1 MGAPGPS
8 PLGTWESTNLEN
20 STPIPFNQSDLFHCA
35 KPNALTWLST
45 LTEDGFVVRKG
56 SSRPATKTP
65 DIRTVAAL
73 AKVSIATVSRTI
85 NNSPAVSERLS
96 KRVWQAIEQLNYFPN
111 THARSLVSGRSRI
124 LGIIV
129 ENITNPFFPELIQ
142 NFEEIAVAHGYE
154 LLVSSSNSDPA
165 VLATCV
171 RRMLERKV
179 EGVAVLSFGAEE
191 PVLDQLVHRNIPMVL
206 AEFRLDDPKVS
217 TILLDYS
224 TGIHQAVNHLVELG
238 HRRIAFLAG
247 PHKLHSA
254 ITRENDYRTAMQ
266 SVGLSVQKKWLIE
279 CDHTLKGGVAGFAQ
293 LQSLASRP
301 TAILCSND
309 MTAIGV
315 LRAAYMDGLRVPD
328 DLSVIGLDDIDFAEF
343 TLPPLTTIRLS
354 RADLARAAFEALRL
368 QAEDPGNPK
377 IQREFL
383 VSTSLV
389 VRGSTGAPAGAS
401 LGSPHKSAL

>member
-1 MGAPGPS
+1 M
-8 PLGTWESTNLEN
+8 
-20 STPIPFNQSDLFHCA
+20 
-35 KPNALTWLST
+35 
-45 LTEDGFVVRKG
+45 
-56 SSRPATKTP
+56 
-65 DIRTVAAL
+65 

-85 NNSPAVSERLS
+85 NGSPLVSDRLT

-124 LGIIV
+124 FGIIV

-154 LLVSSSNSDPA
+154 ILVSSSNSDPA
-165 VLATCV
+165 ILTTCV

-179 EGVAVLSFGAEE
+179 EGVAVLTFGEEE
-191 PVLDQLVHRNIPMVL
+191 PVLDQLASHNVPLVL
-206 AEFRLDDPKVS
+206 AEFHLEDPKTS
-217 TILLDYS
+217 TILMDYT
-224 TGIHQAVNHLVELG
+224 TGIRAAVNHLAHLG
-238 HRRIAFLAG
+238 HSKIAFLAG

-254 ITRENDYRTAMQ
+254 ITRENDFRAAMEAA
-266 SVGLSVQKKWLIE
+266 GLSIQKKWVIE
-279 CDHTLKGGVAGFAQ
+279 CDHTLKGGVAGFGK
-293 LQSLASRP
+293 LQSLPFQP

-315 LRAAYMDGLRVPD
+315 LRAAYMKGLRVPD

-354 RADLARAAFEALRL
+354 RTDLARAAFEALRQ
-368 QAEDPGNPK
+368 QAEDPNNPK

-389 VRGSTGAPAGAS
+389 VRASTAAPPVDAE
-401 LGSPHKSAL
+401 

>member
-1 MGAPGPS
+1 
-8 PLGTWESTNLEN
+8 
-20 STPIPFNQSDLFHCA
+20 
-35 KPNALTWLST
+35 
-45 LTEDGFVVRKG
+45 VVRKG
-56 SSRPATKTP
+56 TRKVVAKTP

-154 LLVSSSNSDPA
+154 ILVSSTNGDPA
-165 VLATCV
+165 ILTTCI

-179 EGVAVLSFGAEE
+179 EGVAVMSFGAEE
-191 PVLDQLVHRNIPMVL
+191 PVLDQLVHRDIPMVL

-224 TGIHQAVNHLVELG
+224 TGIRSAIEHLAALG
-238 HRRIAFLAG
+238 HARIGFLAG
-247 PHKLHSA
+247 PRKLHSA
-254 ITRENDYRTAMQ
+254 ITRENDYRAAMQ
-266 SVGLSVQKKWLIE
+266 AAGLTVHKKNVIE
-279 CDHTLKGGVAGFAQ
+279 CDHTLKGGVAGFEQLRAQ
-293 LQSLASRP
+293 PAASQP

-315 LRAAYMDGLRVPD
+315 LRAAYMEGLRVPD
-328 DLSVIGLDDIDFAEF
+328 DISVIGLDDIDFAEF

-354 RADLARAAFEALRL
+354 RVDLARAAFEALRQ
-368 QAEDPGNPK
+368 QAEEGNSPNL
-377 IQREFL
+377 QREFL

-389 VRGSTGAPAGAS
+389 VRASTAAPAIG
-401 LGSPHKSAL
+401 H